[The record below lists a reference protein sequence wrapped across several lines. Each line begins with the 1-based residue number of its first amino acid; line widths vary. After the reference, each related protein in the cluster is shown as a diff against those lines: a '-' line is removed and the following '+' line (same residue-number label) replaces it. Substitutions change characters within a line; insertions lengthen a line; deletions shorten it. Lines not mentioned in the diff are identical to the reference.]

1 MRLRLIR
8 RRPAAVDEAGRPGT
22 WAFLRD
28 APRLLPYVRPRKGL
42 AVASLALVGA
52 GAGLSLLSPWPLAI
66 LIDTVLGHKP
76 LPALLKPIDG
86 LGRYTLL
93 AIAVGGGLA
102 LTALENGLA
111 VLSEYVNTKL
121 DQTMVLDLRSDMFK
135 HVHRLTQS
143 FMDVKRTGQLMF
155 EINNQA
161 SAAGAITVS
170 IPPLIQAVVTL
181 VGMFAVMYSIDPLLA
196 GLSLAVVPFIYLT
209 AGYYARQIQPQV
221 IRVRN
226 LESRSMTI
234 VHEAVSMLRVIV
246 AFAREDHEYGR
257 FRAQGEDAV
266 NSRVRLTVRQTA
278 FSLVVTTLTATGS
291 ALVLGFGAFAVL
303 HHRMTAG
310 DLLVVMGYVTS
321 MYQPLQ
327 QISNTVSSLQ
337 EQFLTLRGALRLLD
351 TEPEVKER
359 PYARTLWE
367 TSGRI
372 TFEHVYF
379 RYPGRRGTLKDV
391 SFDAPGGSCVALVG
405 PTGAGKSTILSL
417 ISRFHDPRDGRVLI
431 DGTDL
436 RELKLASLRSHI
448 SVVHQE
454 PLLFSMSLRD
464 NIRYGRLDATDE
476 EVERAAMAAG
486 AHDFIAALPQE
497 YDTEIGERGARM
509 SGGERQRIAV
519 ARAFLKNAP
528 ILILDEPTSSVDS
541 RTEGVILTALDR
553 LMEGRTTFIVAHRLS
568 TIESC
573 DLILVVN
580 DGRIVEQGT
589 EAQLLAAGS
598 LFAEL
603 HAAQSGAR
611 RRRAT
616 AGVSA
621 DGLSDLTR
629 AVVAR
634 HDRGAEL
641 SGTALSELARAMAT
655 DGQDPAWR
663 LVAAARPL
671 FEHGDPGPLRTLA
684 ADHTNTA
691 AKSARRL
698 LVDLGVSDIPP
709 LPSPAAVHAEAA
721 A

>member
-1 MRLRLIR
+1 MRLRLSR
-8 RRPAAVDEAGRPGT
+8 RVAPVDEAGRSGT

-28 APRLLPYVRPRKGL
+28 APRLLPYLRPRKGL
-42 AVASLALVGA
+42 AIASLALVSA

-76 LPALLKPIDG
+76 LPALLHPIGG

-93 AIAVGGGLA
+93 ALAVGGGLV

-111 VLSEYVNTKL
+111 VLAEYVNTKL
-121 DQTMVLDLRSDMFK
+121 DQTMVLELRSDMFK

-181 VGMFAVMYSIDPLLA
+181 VGMFFVMYSIDPVLA
-196 GLSLAVVPFIYLT
+196 ALSLMVVPFIYMT
-209 AGYYARQIQPQV
+209 AGYYARSIQPQV
-221 IRVRN
+221 VRVRN

-234 VHEAVSMLRVIV
+234 VHEAVSMLRVVV
-246 AFAREDHEYGR
+246 AFGREGHEYRR
-257 FRAQGEDAV
+257 FRAQGEEAV
-266 NSRVRLTVRQTA
+266 TSRVRLTVRQTA
-278 FSLVVTTLTATGS
+278 FSLVVTMLTATGS
-291 ALVLGFGAFAVL
+291 AVVLGFGAVAVL
-303 HHRMTAG
+303 HHRMTPG
-310 DLLVVMGYVTS
+310 ELLVVMGYVAS

-337 EQFLTLRGALRLLD
+337 EQFITLRGALRLLD
-351 TEPEVKER
+351 TQPDVQER
-359 PYARTLWE
+359 PD
-367 TSGRI
+367 GRALPATTGRV
-372 TFEHVYF
+372 TFERVYF
-379 RYPGRRGTLKDV
+379 SYLGRRGTLHDV
-391 SFDAPGGSCVALVG
+391 SFNAPGGSRVAIVG

-417 ISRFHDPRDGRVLI
+417 ISRFYDPSGGRVLI
-431 DGTDL
+431 DGNDL
-436 RELKLASLRSHI
+436 RELTLASLRSQI
-448 SVVHQE
+448 SIVHQE
-454 PLLFSMSLRD
+454 PLLFSMSLRE
-464 NIRYGRLDATDE
+464 NIRYGRLEASDA
-476 EVERAAMAAG
+476 EVERAAMSAS
-486 AHDFIAALPQE
+486 AHDFISALPKG

-519 ARAFLKNAP
+519 ARAFLKDAP
-528 ILILDEPTSSVDS
+528 ILILDEPTSSIDS

-553 LMEGRTTFIVAHRLS
+553 LMQGRTTFIVAHRLS

-573 DLILVVN
+573 DLILVVHN
-580 DGRIVEQGT
+580 GRIVEQGT
-589 EAQLLAAGS
+589 EEELLAVDG

-603 HAAQSGAR
+603 HHAQSGTR
-611 RRRAT
+611 RGRAT

-634 HDRGAEL
+634 HDGGAGL
-641 SGTALSELARAMAT
+641 SGTALSEMARAMAA

-671 FEHGDPGPLRTLA
+671 FERGDPAPLRALA
-684 ADHTNTA
+684 ADPTTAA

-698 LVDLGVSDIPP
+698 LVDLGVGDIPA
-709 LPSPAAVHAEAA
+709 LLVPAPVRAEAVA
-721 A
+721 